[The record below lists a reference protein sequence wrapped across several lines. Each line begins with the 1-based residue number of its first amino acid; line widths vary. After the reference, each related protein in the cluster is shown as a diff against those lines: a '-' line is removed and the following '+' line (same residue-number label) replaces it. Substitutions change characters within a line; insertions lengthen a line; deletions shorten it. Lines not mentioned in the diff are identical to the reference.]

1 MFLLVAATKG
11 ITFKFDGHK
20 HPLYDFH
27 DAKRDFYRY
36 YQMGQTTTQKYLE
49 DFKNK
54 VLVI

>member
-1 MFLLVAATKG
+1 MAATKG